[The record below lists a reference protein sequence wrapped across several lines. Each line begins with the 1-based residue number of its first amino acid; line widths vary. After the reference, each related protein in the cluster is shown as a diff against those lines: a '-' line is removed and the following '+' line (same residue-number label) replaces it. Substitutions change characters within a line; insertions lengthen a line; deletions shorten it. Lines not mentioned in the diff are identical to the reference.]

1 MADLVTLARAQ
12 LGIPS
17 ATSSDDAWL
26 EALID
31 AASAAIENWCGR
43 HFVAAEYTES
53 FDGRQDGV
61 IVVRETPIQYIVR
74 LAANPVVVAK
84 TTSSLDGFGTTVGP
98 AAVRVSTTGV
108 SYRIEGLLGF
118 TTVTYSYS
126 TGTSYLL
133 SGLKTQIE
141 ADVNYDWLFNI
152 ESGYESWASR
162 YMMVQ
167 GPLPI
172 ISGSSAELRAFTEDV
187 APDDIDTDAGMVFLD
202 VPPERRVG
210 QIIYRAG
217 YDTVPEDVQEACVQ
231 LVKMMFE
238 SGQVSS
244 ILHRERLG
252 DYSYQIKDAA
262 TALVYSMP
270 PSILGLLAPHRNRR
284 VLA

>member
-270 PSILGLLAPHRNRR
+270 PSILGLLAPYRNRR